1 MRTITIERLE
11 PIVLLRKRNRI
22 MKQALNNSTAMMN
35 GFELL
40 EEDYPNDYGYYAVFP
55 KNGMLC
61 AGTVSNTG
69 ACIDASIEYDMDFSF
84 DENLQSLYTEL
95 TESLN

>member
-11 PIVLLRKRNRI
+11 SIVLLRKRNRI
-22 MKQALNNSTAMMN
+22 MKESLNKLRGLAT

-40 EEDYPNDYGYYAVFP
+40 EEDYPNNYGYYAVYP
-55 KNGMLC
+55 KHGRLC
-61 AGTVSNTG
+61 CGTVCNAG
-69 ACIDASIEYDMDFSF
+69 AFLDASVQYDLDFSF
-84 DENLQSLYTEL
+84 DENLQELYYEL